1 MQKLCVIYNTAPRY
15 REAVFRAIDKEYDCD
30 WYFGETK
37 SDIKEMDTSLLKN
50 VTYYK
55 TYGNP
60 QKWYWKRNYLFL
72 LFKSDYKNYL
82 ILPETRSMSDWLF
95 FALAY
100 TFFPKKRF
108 YLWTHGWYG
117 KEGGLDA
124 KMKLWRYRH
133 AAGTVV

>member
-82 ILPETRSMSDWLF
+82 ILPETRSMSDWLC
-95 FALAY
+95 LLY
-100 TFFPKKRF
+100 TSPSPR
-108 YLWTHGWYG
+108 
-117 KEGGLDA
+117 D
-124 KMKLWRYRH
+124 
-133 AAGTVV
+133 

>member
-95 FALAY
+95 FCIGIHFLS
-100 TFFPKKRF
+100 
-108 YLWTHGWYG
+108 
-117 KEGGLDA
+117 
-124 KMKLWRYRH
+124 
-133 AAGTVV
+133 

>member
-60 QKWYWKRNYLFL
+60 QKWYWKRNYFVFAFQEWLQELSNPARDPFYERLALFCIGIHFL
-72 LFKSDYKNYL
+72 S
-82 ILPETRSMSDWLF
+82 
-95 FALAY
+95 
-100 TFFPKKRF
+100 
-108 YLWTHGWYG
+108 
-117 KEGGLDA
+117 
-124 KMKLWRYRH
+124 
-133 AAGTVV
+133 